1 MSLLIARVLRWIVQK
16 LGLLLIIIGILVAA
30 AWLNAEWTRLA
41 DDKRAIEIK
50 EELLES
56 QQAELRS
63 IQEDIAAKAP
73 HWVQAIRHLET
84 VKEIAQDSRRRAN
97 RLKREL
103 EALERQFHWWDSYLR
118 PAKLAELNLARANY
132 AAWEK
137 AARSAERTRDRV
149 APKVDGSGVPRLFD
163 ERNRKVQEIDR
174 FKELIQAERERIAE
188 NPTERLVTAVKA
200 NLATAALILI
210 GLLLVPLAIK
220 TFFYFVLAPIAS
232 RLSPI
237 RIIPNAGAP
246 ALPEP
251 RPSGVSVPIEIGPDE
266 ELLVQPG
273 FLQSSSL
280 PAKKHTVWFLNARI
294 PIASIASGMFALTG
308 IRPEGTAP
316 TRAVVSSQNDVFGE
330 VGVIEIPAG
339 AAMVV
344 QPRSLAGVV
353 RPVGK
358 SVAITRHWRLASLH
372 AWLTLQLRYLA
383 FHGPCKLILKGCRG
397 VRSEEPQANQP
408 RLINQAATIGFSANL
423 DYRTTRCETFI
434 SYVRGQENLFN
445 DLFGGGPG
453 RFVYE
458 EVPSLDGKT
467 GTKGRGMEGMVDAV
481 LKAFG
486 I

>member
-1 MSLLIARVLRWIVQK
+1 M
-16 LGLLLIIIGILVAA
+16 LLIIVGVLVAA

-63 IQEDIAAKAP
+63 IQEDFAAKAP
-73 HWVQAIRHLET
+73 HWVQAIRNFET
-84 VKEIAQDSRRRAN
+84 VKNITRDTRRRAN
-97 RLKREL
+97 RLKAEL
-103 EALERQFHWWDSYLR
+103 EALERQFYWWDSFLR
-118 PAKLAELNLARANY
+118 PTKLAELELARANY
-132 AAWEK
+132 AAWER
-137 AARSAERTRDRV
+137 AARSAERTRNRV
-149 APKVDGSGVPRLFD
+149 APKVEGTGVPRLFD
-163 ERNRKVQEIDR
+163 EQNRKVQEIKR

-210 GLLLVPLAIK
+210 GILLVPLAIK
-220 TFFYFVLAPIAS
+220 TFFYFVLAPLAS
-232 RLSPI
+232 RLPPI
-237 RIIPNAGAP
+237 RIIPNAHAP

-251 RPSGVSVPIEIGPDE
+251 RSSGVSVPIEIGPEE
-266 ELLVQPG
+266 ELLVQPS

-280 PAKKHTVWFLNARI
+280 PARKHTVWLLNARI
-294 PIASIASGMFALTG
+294 PFSSLASGMFALTG
-308 IRPEGTAP
+308 IRPEGTKP
-316 TRAVVSSQNDVFGE
+316 TRAVISSQNDVFGE
-330 VGVIEIPAG
+330 VGVIALPAG
-339 AAMVV
+339 AAMVI

-353 RPVGK
+353 KPAGLPVVI
-358 SVAITRHWRLASLH
+358 SRHWRLSSLH
-372 AWLTLQLRYLA
+372 AWLTLQLRYLV
-383 FHGPCKLILKGCRG
+383 FHGPCKLVLRGCRG

-423 DYRTTRCETFI
+423 DYRTTRCETFV
-434 SYVRGQENLFN
+434 SYLRGQENLFN

-458 EVPSLDGKT
+458 EVPSLDGRAGIT
-467 GTKGRGMEGMVDAV
+467 GRGMDGFVDAV